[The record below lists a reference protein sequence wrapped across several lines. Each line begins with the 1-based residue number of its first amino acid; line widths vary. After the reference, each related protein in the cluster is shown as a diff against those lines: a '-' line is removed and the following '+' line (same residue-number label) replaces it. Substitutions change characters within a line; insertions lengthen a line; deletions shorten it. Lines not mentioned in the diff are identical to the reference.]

1 MDSSS
6 TVLITGAAGGIGA
19 VLATLLR
26 DRGNHVITTDLQ
38 GDVDYPCDLTDRAAV
53 DALVEAVET
62 TAGPLD
68 GLAHIAG
75 ALSTGSLL
83 DDDGLDSLPSLFA
96 VNAHGTAHILS
107 AVGRRMRARRNGSI
121 VVVASNAARVPRTR
135 LGAYGASKAAATSLA
150 RSIGLELAGHGV
162 RCNVVQPGST
172 NTSMLRTSWVGD
184 GDDAA
189 FNSEDEEASRTATLL
204 GDLTQH
210 RLGIPLGRIA
220 DPIDVAECIA
230 FLLSPAA
237 RHITLAELVVDGGAT
252 L

>member
-1 MDSSS
+1 MSSSS
-6 TVLITGAAGGIGA
+6 TVLVTGAAGGIGA
-19 VLATLLR
+19 ASATLLR
-26 DRGNHVITTDLQ
+26 DRGNHVVTTDLH
-38 GDVDYPCDLTDRAAV
+38 GDVDHHCDLTDRAAV
-53 DALVEAVET
+53 DALVEMVET

-75 ALSTGSLL
+75 AISAGSLL
-83 DDDGLDSLPSLFA
+83 DDDGLDALPGLLA
-96 VNAHGTAHILS
+96 VNAHGTAHVLS
-107 AVGRRMRARRNGSI
+107 SVGRRMRARRNGSI

-135 LGAYGASKAAATSLA
+135 LGAYGASKSAATSLA

-172 NTSMLRTSWVGD
+172 DTDMLRASWVGD
-184 GDDAA
+184 GNDGTLD
-189 FNSEDEEASRTATLL
+189 SQGEETFRAATLAGEL
-204 GDLTQH
+204 SQH

-220 DPIDVAECIA
+220 DPVDIAECVA

-237 RHITLAELVVDGGAT
+237 RHVTLAELVVDGGAT